1 MKIIGNTTFSSL
13 FLTFM
18 LTLSSMAADA
28 QSPIKLTEEEQ
39 ARIDNHVRI
48 TRQEYI
54 HKWCSL
60 AIEIRELYGIPAGIT
75 LGQAILESGYGNSQ
89 LSILTNNHFN
99 IKCKRDWTGD
109 RRIWSDDNPD
119 DCFRVYDCIEDSY
132 NDYGE
137 YISSRPWYEPV
148 FAYELTDY
156 KGWAKGLKDAGYA
169 TDPEYAQKLI
179 RVIEDTHIYLLDEE
193 DGLNRYNDYMVS
205 AHGVAPVTYTKGEEK
220 REDSEASSTTANDS
234 TAPKTLHDQMAKAYS
249 DNGIDPNAYRVTINS
264 HCGYSVYY
272 TNGTHYVIANNGDTY
287 ESIAKLFEISESMLR
302 RYNDVD
308 GSVSLKEG
316 DVVYVE
322 RKSARWQGND
332 LLHKV
337 SEGETLYILSQI
349 YGIRLNQLSK
359 MNRIRPNDP
368 LKVGQ
373 TIRLR

>member
-13 FLTFM
+13 FLTFI
-18 LTLSSMAADA
+18 LTLSSMVAGA
-28 QSPIKLTEEEQ
+28 QSPVKLTEEEQ

-54 HKWCSL
+54 HKWCHL
-60 AIEIRELYGIPAGIT
+60 AIENRELYGIPASIT
-75 LGQAILESGYGNSQ
+75 LGQAILESGYGNSH

-109 RRIWSDDNPD
+109 RRIWNDDNPD
-119 DCFRVYDCIEDSY
+119 DCFRVYDSIEESY
-132 NDYGE
+132 ADYGE

-156 KGWAKGLKDAGYA
+156 KSWAKGLKDAGYA
-169 TDPEYAQKLI
+169 TDPEYAHKLI

-193 DGLNRYNDYMVS
+193 DGLNRYNDYMVA
-205 AHGVAPVTYTKGEEK
+205 AHGTAPITYTKGEQDNNNE
-220 REDSEASSTTANDS
+220 EATTDKQ
-234 TAPKTLHDQMAKAYS
+234 TAPKTLHDKMTKAYS
-249 DNGIDPNAYRVTINS
+249 NNGIDPNAYRVTINS

-272 TNGTHYVIANNGDTY
+272 TNGTHYVIANNGDSY
-287 ESIAKLFEISESMLR
+287 ASIAKLFEISEAMLR

-308 GSVSLKEG
+308 GSVSLMEG
-316 DVVYVE
+316 DIVYVE
-322 RKSARWQGND
+322 RKSARWQGDD

>member
-1 MKIIGNTTFSSL
+1 
-13 FLTFM
+13 M

-132 NDYGE
+132 YDYGE

-220 REDSEASSTTANDS
+220 REDSEASSTTTNDS

>member
-1 MKIIGNTTFSSL
+1 
-13 FLTFM
+13 
-18 LTLSSMAADA
+18 
-28 QSPIKLTEEEQ
+28 
-39 ARIDNHVRI
+39 
-48 TRQEYI
+48 
-54 HKWCSL
+54 
-60 AIEIRELYGIPAGIT
+60 
-75 LGQAILESGYGNSQ
+75 
-89 LSILTNNHFN
+89 
-99 IKCKRDWTGD
+99 
-109 RRIWSDDNPD
+109 
-119 DCFRVYDCIEDSY
+119 
-132 NDYGE
+132 
-137 YISSRPWYEPV
+137 
-148 FAYELTDY
+148 
-156 KGWAKGLKDAGYA
+156 
-169 TDPEYAQKLI
+169 
-179 RVIEDTHIYLLDEE
+179 
-193 DGLNRYNDYMVS
+193 
-205 AHGVAPVTYTKGEEK
+205 
-220 REDSEASSTTANDS
+220 
-234 TAPKTLHDQMAKAYS
+234 MAKAYS

-287 ESIAKLFEISESMLR
+287 DSIAKLFEISESMLR

-368 LKVGQ
+368 LKLGQ